1 MQGQHPQ
8 GDQPLSPVPQAAW
21 GTARPSPAACCS
33 RLRAAADEAPAAG
46 PKAPPGLIIPNI
58 QFIGPEGD
66 DRAPLEPAQG
76 LSHCHAGPGE
86 QQAPGGRAAAPR
98 RGRATRGRESSVPVP
113 IPVPTPSVGQP
124 GAPGWVQRVLSPGAK
139 LGRALRG
146 LGERGP
152 RAHGFG
158 VAGLPGLSAASA
170 RSAAPA
176 HPV

>member
-21 GTARPSPAACCS
+21 GTARPSPAARCS

-58 QFIGPEGD
+58 QFIGFEGD
-66 DRAPLEPAQG
+66 DRAPLEPTQG
-76 LSHCHAGPGE
+76 LSHRHAGPGE

-98 RGRATRGRESSVPVP
+98 CGRATRGRESPVPVP
-113 IPVPTPSVGQP
+113 IPVPMPNVGQP
-124 GAPGWVQRVLSPGAK
+124 GAPGGAQRV
-139 LGRALRG
+139 LRG

-152 RAHGFG
+152 RARGFR
-158 VAGLPGLSAASA
+158 VAGLPGLSTASA